1 MAKCCGNWKRCSKK
15 VSECTQIKGEKTKTS
30 KKRTP
35 WRRPSFGFYPPLLF
49 FWAVE
54 NSTEIVEN
62 IQKEIAMVFI
72 VRSKMGFKNFRAHNK
87 HHCDFLL
94 NVFHNFCGIFNCPK
108 KQKRRIKTKTW
119 PSPWRPFFT
128 CLRFFPFYLST
139 FTDLFGATFPISTTF
154 CHLNST
160 QNECHTN

>member
-62 IQKEIAMVFI
+62 IQKEIAMGGHRGRGRGTWAGLF
-72 VRSKMGFKNFRAHNK
+72 SLATW
-87 HHCDFLL
+87 L
-94 NVFHNFCGIFNCPK
+94 GIFAVR
-108 KQKRRIKTKTW
+108 QK
-119 PSPWRPFFT
+119 
-128 CLRFFPFYLST
+128 
-139 FTDLFGATFPISTTF
+139 
-154 CHLNST
+154 
-160 QNECHTN
+160 